1 MNKNINN
8 KIIVTE
14 KYLYLY
20 FGRYIRKL
28 LISSYLYILTN
39 ANYIDIA
46 WRNNIFVI
54 FYLLYNSDFNEFWIF
69 ILKKSLNYFA
79 L

>member
-46 WRNNIFVI
+46 
-54 FYLLYNSDFNEFWIF
+54 
-69 ILKKSLNYFA
+69 
-79 L
+79 